1 MGLSALLT
9 TTMPAMKATL
19 EGLRSAGVRDHVKVM
34 IGGAP
39 VTQTYADA
47 IGADAYGENA
57 AKAVD
62 VARRLV
68 GR

>member
-1 MGLSALLT
+1 
-9 TTMPAMKATL
+9 
-19 EGLRSAGVRDHVKVM
+19 M

-39 VTQTYADA
+39 ITQSYADS

-57 AKAVD
+57 AVAVD
-62 VARRLV
+62 IARRLI